1 MAIYNYSRHQIKKKM
16 KWYRK
21 GRVRTQRWHS
31 IRSMIVITFIG
42 LLCTAAGTGVGFA
55 KGAYDSIIDQ
65 SPSLERIDAKVSY
78 ASYIYNAAGE
88 VTSKLM
94 ATDSSTIPVTSDKI
108 PSRLKQA
115 FIAIEDRR
123 FYTHHGVDYYGIL
136 RAVAIGLKT
145 KDFSQGASTI
155 TQQYIKN
162 SVFDNWVYETP
173 IQSIERKLQEQHLA
187 LELESEESKDEILTD
202 YLNIINLGHGTY
214 GVQAASQTYFNKD
227 VSDLTVSECAVL
239 AAITQNPTK
248 YDPINNPEENKKR
261 RKEVLNGM
269 LEQQY
274 ITQQEYQEAIADDVY
289 AEIAQATAERNA
301 EVKTVNSYF
310 DDELIRQVVSDLED
324 EGYSEAKAYS
334 LLYTGGLKI
343 YSTQNAEI
351 QQAADKAANN
361 PDNYPCTTK
370 YYPEYALSIS
380 NSDGT
385 VSNYSTQ
392 TMQAWRMK
400 QGKGPSMLFKSE
412 ESARNAATAYKE
424 ALLKN
429 GGEVIAETFTAV
441 LEPQVSMTITD
452 QRTGNVLAIVGGRG
466 EKDANL
472 TLDRASQS
480 LRQPGSTF
488 KIVAAY
494 APAIN
499 ECGMRLDTIYTDE
512 EYHYKSGQKVRNWYG
527 EAYRGDVTI
536 RQAIENSMNIIAVK
550 TITDVTPSLA
560 YDYLLKFGFT
570 SLVDNEEINGK
581 IYSDIQQTLAL
592 GGLTKGVSNLEL
604 NAAYAT
610 IANGGFY
617 IEPKFYTKVI
627 DHNGNVLLDT
637 TDRTEEYVLKDST
650 AYLLT
655 SAMEGVV
662 KEGTGKACKISE
674 TPVAGKTG
682 TTSDENDVWFAGYSN
697 YYTCTVWAGN
707 DENTNLKSKQA
718 KIAQKVWHEAM
729 ENIHKGLAKSEFEV
743 PSSVVKL
750 TICKDTGKI
759 AVKNVCEDT
768 YDEYYARDN
777 CPTEYCSREEHG
789 LPEAVKRPTSSSDE
803 LSNSPQNTEQ
813 INQQNTEDTSSA
825 EKNEDINQPTEQA
838 NSGVSRDVE
847 EESQSDSGSSAQ
859 NENTEPQ
866 NTEGNANAQQGQ
878 QTSTTPSVSRDDAQA
893 AVDRADSALQSAASV
908 LEQAKANLANAQA
921 DGDASIIEQAQQQ
934 YDDAESAYNNA
945 VNAYQQATQVLQQA
959 K

>member
-1 MAIYNYSRHQIKKKM
+1 MTTYNYGRHQVKKKI

-21 GRVRTQRWHS
+21 GRVRVQRWYS
-31 IRSMIVITFIG
+31 IRSMIIITLIG
-42 LLCTAAGTGVGFA
+42 LLGTVVGIGVGFA
-55 KGAYDSIIDQ
+55 KGAYDAVIDQ

-78 ASYIYNAAGE
+78 ASYIYNAEGK

-94 ATDSSTIPVTSDKI
+94 ATDSSSIPVTSDKI
-108 PSRLKQA
+108 PAQLKQA

-173 IQSIERKLQEQHLA
+173 IQSIERKVQEQHLA

-227 VSDLTVSECAVL
+227 VSDLTISECAVL
-239 AAITQNPTK
+239 AAITQNPTR

-261 RKEVLNGM
+261 RREVLNGM

-274 ITQQEYQEAIADDVY
+274 ITQQEYQEALADDVY
-289 AEIAQATAERNA
+289 AEIAQATTERNA
-301 EVKTVNSYF
+301 QVKAVNSYF

-334 LLYTGGLKI
+334 LLYSGGLKI
-343 YSTQNAEI
+343 YSTQDAKI
-351 QQAADKAANN
+351 QKAADEAANN
-361 PDNYPCTTK
+361 PENYPGTTK

-380 NSDGT
+380 NADGT

-392 TMQAWRMK
+392 TMQAWRIK

-412 ESARNAATAYKE
+412 ESARNAAKAYKE
-424 ALLKN
+424 SLLEN
-429 GGEVIAETFTAV
+429 GGEVIAETFTPV
-441 LEPQVSMTITD
+441 LEPQVSMTISD

-536 RQAIENSMNIIAVK
+536 RQAIEDSMNIIAVK
-550 TITDVTPSLA
+550 TITDVTPALS

-570 SLVDNEEINGK
+570 SLADNEEIDGK

-637 TDRTEEYVLKDST
+637 TGRTQKYILKDST

-682 TTSDENDVWFAGYSN
+682 TTSDENDVWFAGFSN
-697 YYTCTVWAGN
+697 YYTCTTWAGN

-718 KIAQKVWHEAM
+718 KIAQKVWHETM
-729 ENIHKGLAKSEFEV
+729 ENIHNGLSESEFEV

-759 AVKNVCEDT
+759 AVKGVCEDT

-777 CPTEYCSREEHG
+777 CPTEHCSRKDHG
-789 LPEAVKRPTSSSDE
+789 LPEEVERPTDQTDE
-803 LSNSPQNTEQ
+803 TSKNPKNTES
-813 INQQNTEDTSSA
+813 INQQNDEKTSS
-825 EKNEDINQPTEQA
+825 EDQNEDITQSNEQTD
-838 NSGVSRDVE
+838 SGASRE
-847 EESQSDSGSSAQ
+847 IEESQSNSSSSAQ
-859 NENTEPQ
+859 NENTESQ
-866 NTEGNANAQQGQ
+866 NTESNEDAQQGQ
-878 QTSTTPSVSRDDAQA
+878 QASTTPSVSKDEAQA
-893 AVDRADSALQSAASV
+893 EVNRTYSALQSAASV
-908 LEQAKANLANAQA
+908 LEQAKANLANARA
-921 DGDASIIEQAQQQ
+921 SGDASIEQAQQQ

-945 VNAYQQATQVLQQA
+945 VNAYQQATQILQNCE
-959 K
+959 